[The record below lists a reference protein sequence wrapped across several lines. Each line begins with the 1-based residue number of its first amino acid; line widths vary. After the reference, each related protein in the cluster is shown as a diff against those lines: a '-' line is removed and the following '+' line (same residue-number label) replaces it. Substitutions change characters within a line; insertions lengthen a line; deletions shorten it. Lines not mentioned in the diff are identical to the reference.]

1 MSNLGDQ
8 QLNPDIL
15 NANSKILYIEFIM
28 QNKID

>member
-15 NANSKILYIEFIM
+15 NANSKILYIEFDYA
-28 QNKID
+28 K